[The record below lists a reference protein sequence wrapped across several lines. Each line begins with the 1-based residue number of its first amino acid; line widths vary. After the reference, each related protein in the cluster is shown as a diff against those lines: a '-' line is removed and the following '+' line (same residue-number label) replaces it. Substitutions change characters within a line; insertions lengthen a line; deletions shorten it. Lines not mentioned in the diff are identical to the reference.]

1 MALKIANLARSKLAV
16 PVSKDE
22 TQLQVLTGHGARFPV
37 LSSGDWFPVVLENE
51 DGKIEIC
58 RATARTGDVI
68 TVLRGRE
75 GTDSRA
81 YLAGDACE
89 LRMTVDAYNALGGGG
104 SSTGPVISV
113 SNAVIVEA

>member
-51 DGKIEIC
+51 DGKIEI
-58 RATARTGDVI
+58 
-68 TVLRGRE
+68 
-75 GTDSRA
+75 
-81 YLAGDACE
+81 
-89 LRMTVDAYNALGGGG
+89 
-104 SSTGPVISV
+104 
-113 SNAVIVEA
+113 